1 MVLIGVKNMIHRFR
15 WYLIICFV
23 VAVGYLQ
30 YDKIN
35 YNRPHKELLDN
46 FYLITPTIAK
56 SDKDFLELDRKP
68 ILYNSRD
75 LKCLAQNIFFEAG
88 TESMLGKIAV
98 GQVTI
103 NRVKIGH
110 WGETIC
116 EVVNAKNQFSWTNRD
131 NLSIDRESKN
141 YKDSF
146 LAAKKVLQERKRLRI
161 LRSALFYHADYV
173 RPNWA
178 DKNQKITKIDKHIF
192 YNGAKGSS
200 LSL

>member
-15 WYLIICFV
+15 WYLIVCFV
-23 VAVGYLQ
+23 ATVGYLQ

-131 NLSIDRESKN
+131 DLSIDRESKN
-141 YKDSF
+141 YKESF

-173 RPNWA
+173 RPNWV